1 MIKTGF
7 HIRVAKPEDTEAIV
21 RLVQEHAA
29 IAGEQ
34 NLISASSVATYL
46 AFEHNDILLA
56 ERDGQIMGLVSY
68 SIRPDLYHAANVCL
82 IEELIV
88 ESEWRGQGAGRA
100 LMTDLLD
107 RLSSLQCIEV
117 SVAVRPNDSPAI
129 SLYQSQGLTDEALLL
144 EKHF

>member
-1 MIKTGF
+1 MIKTSL

-34 NLISASSVATYL
+34 SLISASSVATYL
-46 AFEHNDILLA
+46 AFEHNGILLA
-56 ERDGQIMGLVSY
+56 EREGQIIGLVSY

-88 ESEWRGQGAGRA
+88 ESEWRGHGVGHA
-100 LMTDLLD
+100 LMTELLD
-107 RLSSLQCIEV
+107 RLGSLECVEV
-117 SVAVRPNDSPAI
+117 SVAVGPDNSPPI